1 MSGLTAF
8 FRLIRFTNLIIIALI
23 IFLTR
28 FCLVSPLS
36 DLMGIPACLTDLHWY
51 LITLATVAIA
61 ASGNVIN
68 DIMDQ
73 DIDAINKPGR
83 LIVGKMIS
91 ENTSWNIFYGLTIIG
106 LVSGIWVAELVSSD
120 YHGMVFIFCSGSLW
134 FYAQHF
140 KGQFLIGN
148 LTIALLGAL
157 VLLVPFFMEYR
168 CTMDNETIAKAV
180 SNHGGRITFPW
191 QGFIFMFAGFSFVT
205 TLIREIIKDMQDM
218 DGDRNEGANTI
229 PIALGFSGA
238 KWISI
243 LLTITLMVG
252 VGMMQSIRFSSGDQ
266 ITFYYLIAG
275 VQIPSLVLIVLL
287 FTGQIPSDMKAPSK
301 LVKLIMLGGILSMLT
316 LRYSFLN
323 A

>member
-1 MSGLTAF
+1 
-8 FRLIRFTNLIIIALI
+8 
-23 IFLTR
+23 
-28 FCLVSPLS
+28 
-36 DLMGIPACLTDLHWY
+36 
-51 LITLATVAIA
+51 
-61 ASGNVIN
+61 
-68 DIMDQ
+68 
-73 DIDAINKPGR
+73 
-83 LIVGKMIS
+83 
-91 ENTSWNIFYGLTIIG
+91 
-106 LVSGIWVAELVSSD
+106 
-120 YHGMVFIFCSGSLW
+120 
-134 FYAQHF
+134 
-140 KGQFLIGN
+140 
-148 LTIALLGAL
+148 
-157 VLLVPFFMEYR
+157 
-168 CTMDNETIAKAV
+168 
-180 SNHGGRITFPW
+180 NHGGRITFPW

-218 DGDRNEGANTI
+218 DGDRKEGANTI

>member
-23 IFLTR
+23 IFLTW
-28 FCLVSPLS
+28 FCLVTPLS
-36 DLMGIPACLTDLHWY
+36 ELMGIPVCLSDLHWY

-73 DIDAINKPGR
+73 EIDAINKPDR
-83 LIVGKMIS
+83 LIVGEVIS
-91 ENTSWNIFYGLTIIG
+91 ESAAWNIYYGLTIIG
-106 LVSGIWVAELVSSD
+106 LVSGIWVAELLSSD
-120 YHGMVFIFCSGSLW
+120 YHGMIFIFSSASLW

-140 KGQFLIGN
+140 KGQLLIGN

-168 CTMDNETIAKAV
+168 CTMSNETIAQAV
-180 SNHGGRITFPW
+180 ADHGGRITFPW
-191 QGFIFMFAGFSFVT
+191 QGFIFMFAGFSFLT
-205 TLIREIIKDMQDM
+205 TLIREIIKDMQDI
-218 DGDRNEGANTI
+218 DGDREEGANTI
-229 PIALGFSGA
+229 PIAVGFSGA
-238 KWISI
+238 KWTSI
-243 LLTITLMVG
+243 LLTVVLMVG
-252 VGMMQSIRFSSGDQ
+252 IGMMQSIRFSSGDQ

-275 VQIPSLVLIVLL
+275 VQIPALVLIVLL
-287 FTGQIPSDMKAPSK
+287 FTSQTPADMKAPSS